1 MRAFATAHGVAA
13 GGDGRM
19 GMSELQRSRL
29 LGGAVAAVEELG
41 WSSVTVASI
50 AARAHVSRRS
60 FYASFSDRED
70 CLLEVLRDTVA
81 RIASEPILADLSRG
95 LPWRERIRTGLWAIL
110 CFFDGEPELARLC
123 VTESVRGD
131 RRVSQWRE
139 EVLAS
144 LAAIVDEG
152 RLESA
157 RAAQVPALTAEG
169 SVGAVLTILHKRL
182 LDNGHEPLSELLG
195 ELTAMIVL
203 PYLGATAAR
212 AERTRSVPE
221 IPSRSQSRAY
231 RAGDDPLK
239 DIPMR
244 VTYRTA
250 RVLQAAA
257 LNPGASNR
265 RIGEQA
271 DVHDQGQISKL
282 LVRLQR
288 LNLIAN
294 AGNGYAKKGE
304 ANAWQL
310 TRLGERVTQQ
320 LALDAELEREGRAA

>member
-1 MRAFATAHGVAA
+1 MRALVNAHGVAV
-13 GGDGRM
+13 GGDGRAE
-19 GMSELQRSRL
+19 MSELQRSRL

-60 FYASFSDRED
+60 FYMSFGDRED

-81 RIASEPILADLSRG
+81 RIASESALADLHHG
-95 LPWRERIRTGLWAIL
+95 LSWRERIRTGLATIL
-110 CFFDGEPELARLC
+110 CFFDREPELARLC
-123 VTESVRGD
+123 ITESVHGGQ
-131 RRVSQWRE
+131 RVSEWRE
-139 EVLAS
+139 EVLA
-144 LAAIVDEG
+144 LLTGIVDEG
-152 RLESA
+152 RLDSA

-169 SVGAVLTILHKRL
+169 SVGAVLRILHKRL
-182 LDNGHEPLSELLG
+182 LNRRPEPLSELLG

-203 PYLGATAAR
+203 PYLGATTAR
-212 AERTRSVPE
+212 AERTRSTPE

-257 LNPGASNR
+257 RHPGASNR
-265 RIGEQA
+265 LLGEQA
-271 DVHDQGQISKL
+271 DIHDQGQISKL

-288 LNLIAN
+288 LNLITN
-294 AGNGYAKKGE
+294 AGNGHAKGE

-310 TRLGERVTQQ
+310 TRLGERVIQQ
-320 LALDAELEREGRAA
+320 LALGTELEREGRAA